1 MLKELSIC
9 PIFFKI
15 LQTLWT
21 TNAIRNCKKTT
32 FKRSIKSFQ
41 KFSIVTFD
49 GTFDSFCDMLKR
61 SSKGIWQVYSCPYSC
76 ISPWQK
82 NPLLMSK
89 ILLSMS
95 KVKFL
100 TSKVDFFGNVK
111 AALGQK
117 QNVVYPPLSSY

>member
-1 MLKELSIC
+1 MLAHLLALAAFHHGK
-9 PIFFKI
+9 
-15 LQTLWT
+15 
-21 TNAIRNCKKTT
+21 
-32 FKRSIKSFQ
+32 
-41 KFSIVTFD
+41 
-49 GTFDSFCDMLKR
+49 
-61 SSKGIWQVYSCPYSC
+61 
-76 ISPWQK
+76 K
-82 NPLLMSK
+82 NPLLMLK